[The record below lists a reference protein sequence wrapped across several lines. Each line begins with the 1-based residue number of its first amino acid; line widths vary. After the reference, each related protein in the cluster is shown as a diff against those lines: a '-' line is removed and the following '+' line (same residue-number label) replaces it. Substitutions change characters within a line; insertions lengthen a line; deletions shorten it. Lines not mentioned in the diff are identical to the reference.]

1 MNAQPIPS
9 RRHARDI
16 PQHEEIWLLGQPPLQ
31 GYLEFVEEMA
41 IADGSVA
48 RATLVDEW
56 RAANDYYG
64 ELEETEAGIADEVE
78 IFDIDPAL
86 QPLADA
92 VAADPRFR
100 RAFDTLPTRFAMVE
114 IDRLVVGHPYV
125 SRDHIDRIC
134 TGIGSAPTPEALFHF
149 CQPLDRVEAPV
160 QVRKTGAHS
169 YMFWSASSDFRY
181 QETEL
186 LRAAQIAGYEPL
198 GPLGGMVGVMVGFGS
213 NFVNAIQSD
222 DRLLLHNGHHRVC
235 ALRALGITH
244 APCIVQS
251 VTRLDELRL
260 VASRSVLDDPAFYFR
275 SKRPPLLK
283 DFFDPRIRKIVPVRS
298 MANVVE
304 VSIEVKELKKTRD
317 FGGTD

>member
-1 MNAQPIPS
+1 MNAQPFPS
-9 RRHARDI
+9 RGDARDI

-31 GYLEFVEEMA
+31 AYLEFVEEMA
-41 IADGSVA
+41 IAGPSAA
-48 RATLVDEW
+48 RSKLVDEW
-56 RAANDYYG
+56 RAANDYYA
-64 ELEETEAGIADEVE
+64 ELEESEAGIADEVE

-125 SRDHIDRIC
+125 SRHHIEGIR
-134 TGIGSAPTPEALFHF
+134 TGIGCAPTPEALFHF
-149 CQPLDRVEAPV
+149 CLPLDRVEAPV
-160 QVRKTGAHS
+160 QVRKTGPRS

-186 LRAAQIAGYEPL
+186 LRAGQIGGYEPI

-244 APCIVQS
+244 APCIVQT

-260 VASRSVLDDPAFYFR
+260 VASRSVQDDPGFYFR

-304 VSIEVKELKKTRD
+304 VSIEVTEIKKTRD
-317 FGGTD
+317 FSGTD

>member
-9 RRHARDI
+9 RRRARDI

-31 GYLEFVEEMA
+31 AYLEFVEEMA
-41 IADGSVA
+41 IADESVA

-125 SRDHIDRIC
+125 SRNHIDRIC
-134 TGIGSAPTPEALFHF
+134 TGIGSAPTPEALFRF
-149 CQPLDRVEAPV
+149 CLPLDRVEAPV
-160 QVRKTGAHS
+160 QVRKTGPRSLHVLVGVQRLPLPG
-169 YMFWSASSDFRY
+169 D
-181 QETEL
+181 
-186 LRAAQIAGYEPL
+186 RAAARRHRSAGYEPL

-213 NFVNAIQSD
+213 NFVNVIQSD

-260 VASRSVLDDPAFYFR
+260 VASRTVLDDPAFYFR
-275 SKRPPLLK
+275 SKRPPLAEG
-283 DFFDPRIRKIVPVRS
+283 FFRSQDPEDRARS
-298 MANVVE
+298 QHGERGRSFDRGQRA
-304 VSIEVKELKKTRD
+304 
-317 FGGTD
+317 